1 MSMGTELIPTR
12 TQGCTLY
19 ELEDT
24 LQAFANT
31 IALAEE
37 PAVRQL
43 ILDEIGHA
51 LRKTKEKRD
60 AVVAFLRHCEQQQ
73 KFADAEIERIQKRKG
88 VIARV
93 CAELECYLVQV
104 IDQFAIPDRRGIKR
118 LEGNLSSM
126 RIQKNPDSVL
136 ITDEQALPVA
146 WKDIVLTMP
155 AYVWEALLQR
165 LASDE
170 RALFEQKVK
179 KNEFRPDKK
188 AIANELKKGVEIPG
202 ADLQFGDLRLVI
214 S

>member
-1 MSMGTELIPTR
+1 MSAELIPTR
-12 TQGCTLY
+12 SEGCTLY

-31 IALAEE
+31 VALAEE
-37 PAVRQL
+37 SSVRQL
-43 ILDEIGHA
+43 ILDEIGQA

-60 AVVAFLRHCEQQQ
+60 RVVAFLRHCEQQQ
-73 KFADAEIERIQKRKG
+73 TFADAEIERIQKRKQ

-93 CAELECYLVQV
+93 CEELKCYLIHV
-104 IDQFAIPDRRGIKR
+104 IDQFALPDQLGIKR

-136 ITDEQALPVA
+136 ITDEQMLPVA
-146 WKDIVLTMP
+146 WKDVVLTMP
-155 AYVWEALLQR
+155 AHIWEALLQT
-165 LASDE
+165 LANDE

-179 KNEFRPDKK
+179 KREFRPDKK
-188 AIANELKKGVEIPG
+188 AIANQLKKGMEIPG
-202 ADLQFGDLRLVI
+202 ADLRFGGLRLVI

>member
-1 MSMGTELIPTR
+1 MGAELIPIR
-12 TQGCTLY
+12 TQSCTLY

-37 PAVRQL
+37 PSVRQL

-51 LRKTKEKRD
+51 LRKTKDKRD
-60 AVVAFLRHCEQQQ
+60 RVVEFLRHCEQQQ
-73 KFADAEIERIQKRKG
+73 KFAEAEIDRIQKRKG
-88 VIARV
+88 VITRV
-93 CAELECYLVQV
+93 CGELECYLVQV
-104 IDQFAIPDRRGIKR
+104 IDQFAIPDQRGIKR

-136 ITDEQALPVA
+136 ITDEHALSVA
-146 WKDIVLTMP
+146 WKDVVLTMP

-165 LASDE
+165 LATDE

-179 KNEFRPDKK
+179 KSEFKPDKK
-188 AIANELKKGVEIPG
+188 AIANELKRGMQIPG
-202 ADLQFGDLRLVI
+202 ADLKFGDLRLVI